1 MQPVLRLLAP
11 RAASS
16 AGRSSR
22 SPITL
27 HGPLLSIARWA
38 WVAIAVASLLVWI
51 VETPLLY
58 HAALR
63 LQNTNGM
70 FTLQPAEWARGL
82 HQLGL
87 SRAAYAAI
95 SIAGLFVMTATMFL
109 VGTVIFL
116 RRSSEWI
123 GLLVSYTFVNLGVGI
138 INAYAGGPAVVA
150 AHPEL
155 AQPLSL
161 YMLVTSPTFY
171 ALFLIPLIFPDGR
184 LVPRWM
190 WLLVPAVIFDFL
202 PVSVPGWLSTALQVI
217 VFVTVLLS
225 PIYRYWR
232 ISDSGQREQTK
243 WVLFGLVIALGAF
256 FSLGLIKALIP
267 GLTST
272 PGHTVLLALVG
283 GTVVYLALSFLP
295 VSFAVAI
302 LRYRLWEIDVLI
314 NRALVYGSL
323 TASIVALYAGGVLGL
338 QKIFQSVTG
347 QSSDLAVAIATL
359 AVAALF
365 NPWRHRLQA
374 FIDRRFYRRK
384 YDAARTLASFTGRL
398 RDEVD
403 LDQLTGDLAEVVND
417 TVQPASISLW
427 LRPGGQNI

>member
-1 MQPVLRLLAP
+1 
-11 RAASS
+11 
-16 AGRSSR
+16 
-22 SPITL
+22 
-27 HGPLLSIARWA
+27 
-38 WVAIAVASLLVWI
+38 VASLLVWI

-63 LQNTNGM
+63 LQNVNGM
-70 FTLQPAEWARGL
+70 FTLRPAEWARGL
-82 HQLGL
+82 HQAGL
-87 SRAAYAAI
+87 SPTAYAAI
-95 SIAGLFVMTATMFL
+95 SIVGLFVMTATMYV
-109 VGTVIFL
+109 VGVVIFW

-123 GLLVSYTFVNLGVGI
+123 AFLVSYTFVNLGVGI
-138 INAYAGGPAVVA
+138 MNAYAGHPAVVA

-155 AQPLSL
+155 AQPLNV
-161 YMLVTSPTFY
+161 YMFVTSPTFY
-171 ALFLIPLIFPDGR
+171 ALFLIPLVFPDGR

-190 WLLVPAVIFDFL
+190 WLLVPTVILDFL
-202 PVSVPGWLSTALQVI
+202 PVSIPDWISTAVQVI

-225 PIYRYWR
+225 PVYRYWR
-232 ISDSGQREQTK
+232 VSDPGQREQTK
-243 WVLFGLVIALGAF
+243 WVMFGLFVALGGF
-256 FSLGLIKALIP
+256 LSLGLIRAFIP

-272 PGHTVLLALVG
+272 AGRTVLLALVG
-283 GTVVYLALSFLP
+283 SALVYLAFSFLP

-323 TASIVALYAGGVLGL
+323 TLSIAALYAGAVLGL
-338 QKIFQSVTG
+338 QKLFQSVTG

-365 NPWRHRLQA
+365 NPWRYRLQA

-384 YDAARTLASFTGRL
+384 YDAARILASFTSRL